1 MVADGL
7 RAAVGDA
14 APRAASSSSNRS
26 IRLSSD
32 GRSCRIRNWRGEV
45 PCPGG
50 GPCTGGDPRPQ
61 PRPQPLGA
69 AAATTAA
76 ACLGCPS
83 RRSPSRRIPT
93 WRAASYARTSSRG
106 SHHKQLV
113 SERSGLAAACAAGAP
128 ATADATGAQATAAAA
143 VRLRQDA
150 GFRVTRPLPHRGGLL
165 SRALHGIARSAAFG
179 GMPTAPERELSQA
192 KPARQLVVR
201 VRRAAYARFDCSVC
215 VEHVVISLLPAVTQK
230 NKTAQLLLIFLIP
243 QPLTSSASAGCPHD

>member
-1 MVADGL
+1 MVADEV

-14 APRAASSSSNRS
+14 APRAASSRSSRS

-50 GPCTGGDPRPQ
+50 GPCTGRDPRPH
-61 PRPQPLGA
+61 PRPQPLGAAA

-83 RRSPSRRIPT
+83 RRSPSRRNAT
-93 WRAASYARTSSRG
+93 SYERTSSRG

-128 ATADATGAQATAAAA
+128 ATADATGAQAAAAAA
-143 VRLRQDA
+143 VRLRQPRQDA

-165 SRALHGIARSAAFG
+165 SRTRHGIARSAAFG

-215 VEHVVISLLPAVTQK
+215 
-230 NKTAQLLLIFLIP
+230 KTRCHFIAA
-243 QPLTSSASAGCPHD
+243 SCHSAK